1 MSSCQNHKH
10 CINDALE
17 SAHKICIDRKLRLTA
32 LREQVLRLIWQSHQP
47 LGAYDLLDMLAN
59 ASSRR
64 VAPPT
69 VYRALEFL
77 LDVGLIHR
85 INSLNAYIGCPS
97 PSTEHPSYFLIC
109 TQCKMASECNSSDL
123 SLHIESLGKEQG
135 FMIQK
140 QWLEVLGLCQECR
153 EDNKEDNKKGNQKE
167 NNENPSSEIKP
178 S

>member
-10 CINDALE
+10 CIDDALA
-17 SAHKICIDRKLRLTA
+17 SAHQICSERKLRLTA

-47 LGAYDLLDMLAN
+47 LGAYDLIDMLADE
-59 ASSRR
+59 SERR

-97 PSTEHPSYFLIC
+97 PATAHPSYFLIC
-109 TQCKMASECNSSDL
+109 TQCKTASECDSTNL
-123 SLHIESLGKEQG
+123 SQHIESLGKEQN
-135 FMIQK
+135 FAIQQ
-140 QWLEVLGLCQECR
+140 QWLEVLGLCHECQTS
-153 EDNKEDNKKGNQKE
+153 DQLP
-167 NNENPSSEIKP
+167 NEQAPSETKP

>member
-1 MSSCQNHKH
+1 MSNCQNHKH

-17 SAHKICIDRKLRLTA
+17 SAQKICTDRKLRLTA

-59 ASSRR
+59 ASERR

-109 TQCKMASECNSSDL
+109 TECKTASECDNSRL
-123 SLHIESLGKEQG
+123 SQYIESLGKEEG
-135 FMIQK
+135 FTIQQ
-140 QWLEVLGLCQECR
+140 QWLEVLGLCNDCQETNDDR
-153 EDNKEDNKKGNQKE
+153 LSEQ
-167 NNENPSSEIKP
+167 PSSETKT